1 MRGCAHYDKRVCQY
15 LDTPSCIMTQS
26 HITVL
31 LSVILV
37 RNSKFF
43 TTFGTTGSQYAATIL
58 CCHSLTETMLVYPSP
73 VVGLECSFHFCILV
87 FVLWLVHDRAFGVL
101 RSSGCKVTKIIPFGE
116 TFPVFFCAPFLRLAT
131 S

>member
-1 MRGCAHYDKRVCQY
+1 MLTLFLHMRGCAHYDKRVCQY

-26 HITVL
+26 HTTVL

-73 VVGLECSFHFCILV
+73 VVGLECSFHCFIVDLLLL
-87 FVLWLVHDRAFGVL
+87 FSHFGVQ
-101 RSSGCKVTKIIPFGE
+101 KYT
-116 TFPVFFCAPFLRLAT
+116 
-131 S
+131 